1 MRSRIPGPVRAAAAA
16 VVLLVLAL
24 IGCRTTGTT
33 QGQSADSALADRLE
47 KLPSL
52 PADLAATLDP
62 KTNATKMAG
71 GPPEAVKPEGP
82 LPVAPC
88 CSIKQQKS
96 LTVNVAVTKCGPLRD
111 FIMAPISDL
120 VMARETGGG
129 GGGAPAG
136 SAGRGINLQAYKY
149 GPVSRTSPWDTTV
162 CMTST
167 GPWDATFIEDRNCA
181 NYAPQDSL
189 FVSAWG
195 GLFAWYW
202 NGGAPNH
209 PTGITV
215 ASCRNVGTFR
225 LPCGGPGSCECSSDP
240 CPADQPCTCDPPW

>member
-1 MRSRIPGPVRAAAAA
+1 MRSRIPVPGPIKVAAA
-16 VVLLVLAL
+16 VAVPL
-24 IGCRTTGTT
+24 IVFLMCCQTTAP
-33 QGQSADSALADRLE
+33 SSDAALADRLE
-47 KLPSL
+47 KLPTL
-52 PADLAATLDP
+52 PADVAATLDP
-62 KTNATKMAG
+62 KTKSTKMAG
-71 GPPEAVKPEGP
+71 LPPEAVKPAGP

-96 LTVNVAVTKCGPLRD
+96 LTVNVAVTHCAPLRD
-111 FIMAPISDL
+111 FIMAPVSDL
-120 VMARETGGG
+120 VMARETGGAG

-136 SAGRGINLQAYKY
+136 AAGRGSHIQAYKY
-149 GPVSRTSPWDTTV
+149 GPVFRTNPWDTVV

-195 GLFAWYW
+195 GLFTFYW
-202 NGGAPNH
+202 NGGPANH
-209 PTGITV
+209 PPGITV

-225 LPCGGPGSCECSSDP
+225 LPCGGPGSCDCTSDP